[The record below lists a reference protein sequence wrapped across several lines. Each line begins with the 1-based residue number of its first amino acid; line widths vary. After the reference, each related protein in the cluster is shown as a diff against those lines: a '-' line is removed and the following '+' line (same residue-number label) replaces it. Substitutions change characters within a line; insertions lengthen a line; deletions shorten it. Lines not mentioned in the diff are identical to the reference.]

1 MKKALLRNF
10 KRVCT
15 VVGARLPA
23 PRLHG
28 LQMVLNYMKLG
39 AWMKKHGFRLPHRV
53 VDREA
58 VFGAVAELVG
68 DEPVLYLEFGV
79 YRGESMR
86 FWSSALR
93 HPRTK
98 LHGFDSFEGL
108 PEDFDVEGPHVKG
121 TFDVRGNV
129 PVIDDRRVTFF
140 KGWFDEV
147 LPGYE
152 VPEHDR
158 LVVVM
163 DADLYSSTVCVLNKL
178 RPHIK
183 EGTLI
188 YFDNMSRPEHEPRAF
203 GEFMRES
210 GLRFEAVSADQSLNC
225 VFFRCLG

>member
-1 MKKALLRNF
+1 MRQALLRRF
-10 KRVCT
+10 KQACT
-15 VVGARLPA
+15 IVGAWLSG

-39 AWMKKHGFRLPHRV
+39 AWMEKHGFRVRNRV
-53 VDREA
+53 ADREA
-58 VFGAVAELVG
+58 VFNAVAALVR

-79 YRGESMR
+79 FQGDSMR

-93 HPRTK
+93 HPEAK

-121 TFDVRGNV
+121 TFDLKGTI
-129 PVIDDRRVTFF
+129 PVIDDDRVRFF
-140 KGWFDEV
+140 KGWFDDV

-152 VPEHDR
+152 VPAHDR

-163 DADLYSSTVCVLNKL
+163 DADLYSSTVCVLKKL
-178 RPHIK
+178 RPHVR
-183 EGTLI
+183 EGTFI

-203 GEFMRES
+203 GEFMDES
-210 GLRFEAVSADQSLNC
+210 GLRFEVVCADQPLNC